1 MTENLPEDG
10 IGDTISSP
18 QREMRLRKEEIMPS
32 TDFYTI
38 GYQGRSLDNLV
49 DVLLSNHVQTV
60 VDVRELPHSRI
71 NGFSKKQLAHA
82 LELAGMH
89 YISVRQLGSPRELR
103 DEYRRT
109 GKWDTFA
116 KEFTSFLQTKREEI
130 DQLTS
135 QVYAE
140 KTCLLCFERDSEL
153 CHRSIVAEAVKKHSG
168 NGLRVNN
175 L

>member
-1 MTENLPEDG
+1 M
-10 IGDTISSP
+10 S
-18 QREMRLRKEEIMPS
+18 S

-38 GYQGRSLDNLV
+38 GYQGRSLDNLI
-49 DVLLSNHVQTV
+49 DVLLSNNVQTV

-71 NGFSKKQLAHA
+71 AGFSKSQLSHA
-82 LELAGMH
+82 LELAGMN
-89 YISVRQLGSPRELR
+89 YVSIRQLGSPRELR

-109 GKWDTFA
+109 GKWDAFA
-116 KEFTSFLQTKREEI
+116 QEFTSFLRTRQEEI
-130 DQLTS
+130 DKLTS

-153 CHRSIVAEAVKKHSG
+153 CHRSIVADAVKQHSG